1 MAIIGGIPHF
11 QTYSDLFCQPRC
23 WGVGFH
29 VRLRWAQ
36 HAFSGSLG
44 VLWTHETGA
53 WLAQRWTVRF
63 TKKKLW
69 RLHQNPVNFWA
80 NIHIMIILCVTLM
93 QSILWRFKFRQ
104 LFNQQPGP
112 LGWSARPTQLAS
124 VLRSKPHC
132 DGSSYHHWIGFVGKI
147 CYKRW
152 ILPSNMVKHG
162 FCNQIWG
169 FPACFSLKP

>member
-63 TKKKLW
+63 TKKNYGDFTKTQWIFGLTSTSWSYCVWRWCNQSSGASSFDSFSISSQGPWADLRAPLSW
-69 RLHQNPVNFWA
+69 RLCCGVNLTV
-80 NIHIMIILCVTLM
+80 MVQVIITGLVL
-93 QSILWRFKFRQ
+93 
-104 LFNQQPGP
+104 
-112 LGWSARPTQLAS
+112 LGKSAIN
-124 VLRSKPHC
+124 
-132 DGSSYHHWIGFVGKI
+132 D
-147 CYKRW
+147 
-152 ILPSNMVKHG
+152 G
-162 FCNQIWG
+162 FCHQIW
-169 FPACFSLKP
+169 

>member
-1 MAIIGGIPHF
+1 MLR
-11 QTYSDLFCQPRC
+11 S
-23 WGVGFH
+23 
-29 VRLRWAQ
+29 RLPC
-36 HAFSGSLG
+36 STSLG
-44 VLWTHETGA
+44 AARFFGLFGRSVNSWNWRLTG
-53 WLAQRWTVRF
+53 TEMNGSF
-63 TKKKLW
+63 HKKKLW

-112 LGWSARPTQLAS
+112 LGWSARPTHLAS

-162 FCNQIWG
+162 FCNQIWV

>member
-1 MAIIGGIPHF
+1 MFDFVGRS
-11 QTYSDLFCQPRC
+11 TLFRA
-23 WGVGFH
+23 
-29 VRLRWAQ
+29 LWA
-36 HAFSGSLG
+36 FCELMK
-44 VLWTHETGA
+44 
-53 WLAQRWTVRF
+53 LALDWHRDERF
-63 TKKKLW
+63 VSQKKLW